1 MQFPDSGWPVRIAA
15 LVGVTVASAV
25 ISFQLFEY
33 LDASGRS
40 GWPAAPSDNIME
52 IVEATYGASCR
63 VSAPQSAAAI
73 KDGNATAAIAKL
85 CDKAIDDCSFVFDL
99 ADMGDPLPGCGK
111 DLSIVWR
118 CVKEPNP
125 RRLLVPAEA
134 HRKPVY
140 ISCLKR

>member
-1 MQFPDSGWPVRIAA
+1 MQFWKSGWPVRIAA
-15 LVGVTVASAV
+15 LIGVTLASAA

-40 GWPAAPSDNIME
+40 GWPATVSDNIIE

-63 VSAPQSAAAI
+63 ESVPTAAPTF

-99 ADMGDPLPGCGK
+99 ADVGDSLPGCGK
-111 DLSIVWR
+111 DDL
-118 CVKEPNP
+118 
-125 RRLLVPAEA
+125 
-134 HRKPVY
+134 
-140 ISCLKR
+140 